1 MKLKNYKE
9 LFEEYEDNDDDESYY
24 NDDESY
30 YNDDDYLFGRPS
42 HSKKGTEEDDDD
54 EQIGDSDM
62 DNLLYLLRTM
72 FRNKGIK
79 DVYVEHEELD
89 ITISVT
95 MGRKE
100 KIESIISVFDTA
112 KRLKRDILPQYD
124 SEFEMWETKDGKPL
138 LVFNFYYEEGL
149 NDDDDA
155 PF

>member
-9 LFEEYEDNDDDESYY
+9 LFEKYEDTDYE
-24 NDDESY
+24 DESY

-42 HSKKGTEEDDDD
+42 HSKKGTEE
-54 EQIGDSDM
+54 EEEEMIGDSDM

-72 FRNKGIK
+72 FKNKGIK
-79 DVYVEHEELD
+79 DVYVEHDELD

-95 MGRKE
+95 MGYKE

-138 LVFNFYYEEGL
+138 LVFNFYYGEGL
-149 NDDDDA
+149 EDDNT

>member
-9 LFEEYEDNDDDESYY
+9 LFEKYEDTDYE
-24 NDDESY
+24 DESY

-42 HSKKGTEEDDDD
+42 HSKKGTEE
-54 EQIGDSDM
+54 EEEEMIGDSDM

-72 FRNKGIK
+72 FKNKGIK
-79 DVYVEHEELD
+79 DVYVEHDELD

-95 MGRKE
+95 MGYKE

-138 LVFNFYYEEGL
+138 LTFNFYYGEGL
-149 NDDDDA
+149 EDDEE

>member
-9 LFEEYEDNDDDESYY
+9 LFEKYEDTDYE
-24 NDDESY
+24 DESY

-42 HSKKGTEEDDDD
+42 HSKKGTEEEED

-149 NDDDDA
+149 NDDDA

>member
-9 LFEEYEDNDDDESYY
+9 LFEKYEDTDYE
-24 NDDESY
+24 DESY

-42 HSKKGTEEDDDD
+42 HSKKGTEEEED

-79 DVYVEHEELD
+79 DVYVEHDELD

-95 MGRKE
+95 MGYRE

-138 LVFNFYYEEGL
+138 LTFNFYYGEGL
-149 NDDDDA
+149 EDDNT

>member
-9 LFEEYEDNDDDESYY
+9 LFEKYEDTDYE
-24 NDDESY
+24 DESY

-42 HSKKGTEEDDDD
+42 HSKKGTEEEED

-95 MGRKE
+95 MGYRE

-138 LVFNFYYEEGL
+138 LTFNFYYGEGL
-149 NDDDDA
+149 EDDNT

>member
-9 LFEEYEDNDDDESYY
+9 LFEKYEDTDYE
-24 NDDESY
+24 DESY

-42 HSKKGTEEDDDD
+42 HSKKGTEE
-54 EQIGDSDM
+54 EEEEMIGDSDM

-79 DVYVEHEELD
+79 DVYVEHDELD

-95 MGRKE
+95 MGYKE

-138 LVFNFYYEEGL
+138 LVFNFYYGEGL
-149 NDDDDA
+149 EDDNT

>member
-9 LFEEYEDNDDDESYY
+9 LFEEYEQDYDEDESYY
-24 NDDESY
+24 NDDE
-30 YNDDDYLFGRPS
+30 YLFGRPN
-42 HSKKGTEEDDDD
+42 HSKKATEEEEED
-54 EQIGDSDM
+54 EMIGDSDM

-72 FRNKGIK
+72 FKNKGIK
-79 DVYVEHEELD
+79 DVYVEHDELD

-95 MGRKE
+95 MGYRE

-138 LVFNFYYEEGL
+138 LVFNFYYGEGL
-149 NDDDDA
+149 EDDEA

>member
-30 YNDDDYLFGRPS
+30 YNEDDYLFGRPS

-138 LVFNFYYEEGL
+138 LVFNFYYGEGL
-149 NDDDDA
+149 EDDDA

>member
-9 LFEEYEDNDDDESYY
+9 LFEKYEDTDYE
-24 NDDESY
+24 DESY

-42 HSKKGTEEDDDD
+42 HSKKGTEEEED

-79 DVYVEHEELD
+79 DVYVEHDELD

-95 MGRKE
+95 MGYKE

-138 LVFNFYYEEGL
+138 LVFNFYYGEGL
-149 NDDDDA
+149 EDDNT

>member
-9 LFEEYEDNDDDESYY
+9 LFEKYEDTDYE
-24 NDDESY
+24 DESY

-42 HSKKGTEEDDDD
+42 HSKKGTEEEEED

-72 FRNKGIK
+72 FKNKGIK
-79 DVYVEHEELD
+79 DVYVEHDELD

-95 MGRKE
+95 MGYRE

-138 LVFNFYYEEGL
+138 LVFNFYYGEGL
-149 NDDDDA
+149 EDDDA

>member
-9 LFEEYEDNDDDESYY
+9 LFEKYEDTDYE
-24 NDDESY
+24 DESY

-42 HSKKGTEEDDDD
+42 HSKKGTEE
-54 EQIGDSDM
+54 EEEEMIGDSDM

-72 FRNKGIK
+72 FKNKGIK
-79 DVYVEHEELD
+79 DVYVEHDELD

-95 MGRKE
+95 MGYKE

-138 LVFNFYYEEGL
+138 LVFNFYYGEGL
-149 NDDDDA
+149 EDDDA

>member
-9 LFEEYEDNDDDESYY
+9 LFEEYEDND
-24 NDDESY
+24 DDESY

-54 EQIGDSDM
+54 DDEQIGGSDM

-79 DVYVEHEELD
+79 DVYVDHEELD

-100 KIESIISVFDTA
+100 KIESIMNVFDTA

-149 NDDDDA
+149 KDDDDA

>member
-9 LFEEYEDNDDDESYY
+9 LFEKYEDTDYE
-24 NDDESY
+24 DESY

-42 HSKKGTEEDDDD
+42 HSKKGTEEEEED

-138 LVFNFYYEEGL
+138 LTFNFYYGEGL
-149 NDDDDA
+149 EDDDA

>member
-9 LFEEYEDNDDDESYY
+9 LFEKYEDTDYE
-24 NDDESY
+24 DESY

-138 LVFNFYYEEGL
+138 LVFNFYYGEGL
-149 NDDDDA
+149 EDDDA

>member
-9 LFEEYEDNDDDESYY
+9 LFEKYEDTDYE
-24 NDDESY
+24 DESY

-42 HSKKGTEEDDDD
+42 HSKKGTEEEEED

-79 DVYVEHEELD
+79 DVYVEHDELD

-95 MGRKE
+95 MGYRE

-138 LVFNFYYEEGL
+138 LVFNFYYGEGL
-149 NDDDDA
+149 EDDNT

>member
-9 LFEEYEDNDDDESYY
+9 LFEKYEDTDYE
-24 NDDESY
+24 DESY

-42 HSKKGTEEDDDD
+42 HSKKGTEEEED

-79 DVYVEHEELD
+79 DVYVEHDELD

-95 MGRKE
+95 MGYRE

-138 LVFNFYYEEGL
+138 LVFNFYYGEGL
-149 NDDDDA
+149 EDDNT

>member
-9 LFEEYEDNDDDESYY
+9 LFEKYEDTDYE
-24 NDDESY
+24 DESY

-42 HSKKGTEEDDDD
+42 HSKKGTEEEEED

-72 FRNKGIK
+72 FKNKGIK

-95 MGRKE
+95 MGHKE

-138 LVFNFYYEEGL
+138 LVFNFYYGEGL
-149 NDDDDA
+149 EDDNT

>member
-9 LFEEYEDNDDDESYY
+9 LFEKYEDTDYE
-24 NDDESY
+24 DESY

-149 NDDDDA
+149 NDDDA

>member
-9 LFEEYEDNDDDESYY
+9 LFEKYEDTDYE
-24 NDDESY
+24 DESY

-42 HSKKGTEEDDDD
+42 HSKKGTEEDDD

-149 NDDDDA
+149 NDDDA

>member
-9 LFEEYEDNDDDESYY
+9 LFEKYEDTDYE
-24 NDDESY
+24 DESY

-42 HSKKGTEEDDDD
+42 HSKKGTEEEED

>member
-9 LFEEYEDNDDDESYY
+9 LFEEYEDTDYE
-24 NDDESY
+24 DESY

-149 NDDDDA
+149 NDDDA

>member
-42 HSKKGTEEDDDD
+42 HSKKGTEEEED

-112 KRLKRDILPQYD
+112 KRLKRDILPQSD

-149 NDDDDA
+149 NDDDA